1 MKKRILNVVLW
12 TIGIA
17 ASFILITTISV
28 YSFLNYYLVPKMTG
42 MRLSDLGIGI
52 MDIVDTITDAQVMD
66 NIMNFDKQSAVEIMQ
81 AVTELDHEIN
91 DTEMTNTEEN
101 NTQDD
106 PETPETIV
114 ETPSEN
120 TKNPDIKEDSPKA
133 PEKSNE
139 NPQNETDLSGPIDT
153 KGAYQRIMN
162 TASKEEIS
170 QGKAIISKVDMSKV
184 NALRKSGDTS
194 QVKAYVKSVL
204 TPGEISTAVTLYNKY
219 KHLL

>member
-17 ASFILITTISV
+17 TSFILITTISV
-28 YSFLNYYLVPKMTG
+28 YSFLDYYLVPKMTG

-52 MDIVDTITDAQVMD
+52 LDIVDTITDKQIID
-66 NIMNFDKQSAVEIMQ
+66 NVMNFDKQSAVEIMQ

-91 DTEMTNTEEN
+91 NTEEN
-101 NTQDD
+101 NTEENNTPDD
-106 PETPETIV
+106 PETPETTV
-114 ETPSEN
+114 EAPPEN
-120 TKNPDIKEDSPKA
+120 TQKPDIKEENPKA
-133 PEKSNE
+133 PEKTAES
-139 NPQNETDLSGPIDT
+139 PQNDADISGPIDT
-153 KGAYQRIMN
+153 KSAYQRIMN

-170 QGKAIISKVDMSKV
+170 QGKAIIAKVDMSKV
-184 NALRKSGDTS
+184 NALRKAGDTS